1 MRVRSYIGLLVAVAA
16 AVAASY
22 WTHHNRSLFYEPFHV
37 TSTSTIPLWIVLV
50 LLFVAGLL
58 PSATA
63 LLVQNLKRD
72 LALRRERRAGRE
84 AESLRASFRRAVDY
98 QVDGQWHRSAQELE
112 AVLKGQPD
120 HFSALQRYG
129 EALRHLGRADEA
141 LEVHRRALANY
152 PHSVALLYGLADD
165 YEARGDAEIA
175 RETRARVL
183 RDYPGFGL
191 AVLRR
196 RRNQAMALRDWEEA
210 VRQQEAIETLLREAG
225 DGAAL
230 SAESGVARGLAYQ
243 RGVRLLE
250 LDRVEEAAARFEE
263 LLAKEPMFIPAAI
276 MHGEA
281 ELLRG
286 SEEAAL
292 ADWRRGYES
301 TGSPVF
307 LQRIE
312 DHLIESSEPVR
323 AIETLRSIIAASK
336 NDVLPRFFLG
346 RLYYRLEMHDEAL
359 RMLDSVGERILA
371 SPTYHFLLARIH
383 ERRGE
388 MRKAAESYLA
398 CVRQLGIDKAEY
410 RCRSCRMR
418 FADWRDRCESCGTW
432 NSIELDFEEEKVSA
446 AELGIREAP
455 MWSASDESGEFP
467 QVELKRS

>member
-1 MRVRSYIGLLVAVAA
+1 MRVRTYIGLLVAVAA
-16 AVAASY
+16 AVVASY
-22 WTHHNRSLFYEPFHV
+22 WTHQNHVLFYEPFHL
-37 TSTSTIPLWIVLV
+37 TSTTTVPLWIVLV
-50 LLFVAGLL
+50 LLFIAGLL

-72 LALRRERRAGRE
+72 LQQRRERRAGRE

-98 QVDGQWHRSAQELE
+98 QTDGQWLRSAQELE

-141 LEVHRRALANY
+141 LEVHRRALATY

-196 RRNQAMALRDWEEA
+196 RRNVAMSMRDWEEA
-210 VRQQEAIETLLREAG
+210 VRQQEAIEALLREAG
-225 DGAAL
+225 DSGALA
-230 SAESGVARGLAYQ
+230 AEAGVAMGLAYQ
-243 RGVRLLE
+243 RGVRWLE
-250 LDRVEEAAARFEE
+250 LDRVDEAAERFRE
-263 LLAKEPMFIPAAI
+263 LLAKEPLFIPAAI

-286 SEEAAL
+286 NEEAAL
-292 ADWRRGYES
+292 EDWRRGYDS

-312 DHLIESSEPVR
+312 DHLIETSEPAR
-323 AIETLRSIIAASK
+323 AIETLRAIIAASQ

-359 RMLDSVGERILA
+359 RMLDSVGDRILA
-371 SPTYHFLLARIH
+371 SPTFHFLVARIH

-388 MRKAAESYLA
+388 MRKAVESYLA

-410 RCRSCRMR
+410 RCRSCRTR
-418 FADWRDRCESCGTW
+418 YADWRDRCEQCGTW

-446 AELGIREAP
+446 EQLGIREAP
-455 MWSASDESGEFP
+455 MWGTSDESGEFP
-467 QVELKRS
+467 IVELRRS